1 MAVHDKGAERRDEGL
16 EGFIPD
22 LVRRAVERSV
32 QAILHSDE
40 GRKNLVPNL
49 IPRELIGSVMQQIDG
64 TKKDAIAMIGREMQS
79 FLQSLNVGAEL
90 TKILTS
96 VQFEINTSVRFIPN
110 EDGTL
115 RSEVKSS
122 ARAKGRDS
130 QSSRKTAASKEKVR
144 RSQAKEKAAR
154 SSEPAAK
161 GRVRTA
167 AEGTRSRVGR
177 IVEQVAERAAEI
189 VDIASGEPRDL

>member
-1 MAVHDKGAERRDEGL
+1 MAQGSEKQGEGF

-40 GRKNLVPNL
+40 GRKSLVAAL
-49 IPRELIGSVMQQIDG
+49 MPRELLHTVMQQIDG
-64 TKKDAIAMIGREMQS
+64 TKREAVAMIGREMQQ
-79 FLQSLNVGAEL
+79 FLQTLNVGAEL

-115 RSEVKSS
+115 RSEVKASGRPVMTERK
-122 ARAKGRDS
+122 AGAKKPRKRA
-130 QSSRKTAASKEKVR
+130 RKTAVVAGDKPAQPESRVT
-144 RSQAKEKAAR
+144 AAAR
-154 SSEPAAK
+154 
-161 GRVRTA
+161 
-167 AEGTRSRVGR
+167 GTRRTVR
-177 IVEQVAERAAEI
+177 QVVEQLGERAAEI
-189 VDIASGEPRDL
+189 AGVGEHRD